1 MSKTILCTDDSATM
15 LKVAEI
21 TFAATEYRYVGAR
34 TVDDALRLARSE
46 HPALILADAMM
57 PGKNGYDLCR
67 AIKSDSDLSS
77 IPVLIMCGNSQAYDG
92 GRGESV
98 GADGQV
104 TKPWDTQVMLDKVAE
119 TIARIDSEGAARLG
133 EGIGAAAAAAAAPAV
148 GRSPRAPTPPPMASA
163 PAPSAPRPPS
173 SVPLVPARAPS
184 AAGATRPATPVP
196 VVPPSMQPQPPRS
209 ATIMGMPTFPMPPAE
224 SMGAAP
230 AAAPSSPPVAPSPSA
245 PPVRAA
251 GSANDGT
258 APARPPMIKGQP
270 QRRLRL
276 VPISEVAAQVASEH
290 GIDVDSPEMQ
300 ALVKLSRE
308 VVERIVWEVVPDLAE
323 MIIKQNLDRLTAR
336 ASGGGGRGAS

>member
-34 TVDDALRLARSE
+34 TVDDALKLARSE
-46 HPALILADAMM
+46 RPALILADAVM

-92 GRGESV
+92 ARGESAGV
-98 GADGQV
+98 DGHV
-104 TKPWDTQVMLDKVAE
+104 TKPWDTQVMLDKVGE
-119 TIARIDSEGAARLG
+119 TLARVQGEGAARLG
-133 EGIGAAAAAAAAPAV
+133 QGEAAATTASAPPAASRA
-148 GRSPRAPTPPPMASA
+148 PRAPTPPPMASA
-163 PAPSAPRPPS
+163 PSPAAPRPPS
-173 SVPLVPARAPS
+173 AVPLAPARAPS
-184 AAGATRPATPVP
+184 AAPAPRPATPAP
-196 VVPPSMQPQPPRS
+196 VVPAMPQPPRS

-224 SMGAAP
+224 AMGVAP
-230 AAAPSSPPVAPSPSA
+230 AAAPTPPAAAPSPSA

-251 GSANDGT
+251 GSANDGA
-258 APARPPMIKGQP
+258 APVRPPMIKGQP

-290 GIDVDSPEMQ
+290 GLDVDSPEMQ

-323 MIIKQNLDRLTAR
+323 MIIKQNLDRLTTR

>member
-34 TVDDALRLARSE
+34 TVDDALKLARSE
-46 HPALILADAMM
+46 KPALILADAVM

-77 IPVLIMCGNSQAYDG
+77 TPVLIMCGNSQAYDG
-92 GRGESV
+92 ARGEAA
-98 GADGQV
+98 GADGHV

-133 EGIGAAAAAAAAPAV
+133 QGEAAATTATAPPTS
-148 GRSPRAPTPPPMASA
+148 RTPRAPTPPPMASA
-163 PAPSAPRPPS
+163 PPTPRPPS
-173 SVPLVPARAPS
+173 AVPLAPARAPTAS
-184 AAGATRPATPVP
+184 PAPPRPATPVP
-196 VVPPSMQPQPPRS
+196 AMPQPPRS

-224 SMGAAP
+224 AMGVAP
-230 AAAPSSPPVAPSPSA
+230 AAAPTPPAAAPSPSA

-251 GSANDGT
+251 GSANDGA
-258 APARPPMIKGQP
+258 APVRPPMIKGQP

-290 GIDVDSPEMQ
+290 GLDVDSPEMQ

-323 MIIKQNLDRLTAR
+323 MIIKQNLDRLTTR